1 MFGRL
6 SQLPLRE
13 QAGLGIACVFVLFL
27 ISDHIV
33 VKPVSRILGRMDVEI
48 AVASAPVTQARR
60 T

>member
-6 SQLPLRE
+6 SQLPVRE

-48 AVASAPVTQARR
+48 AVADKQSRQNRA
-60 T
+60 